1 MTHYYVKIIKK
12 ILHFCCNSNN
22 NVTFLFLFFSLTVV
36 VTLLNLLIYKS
47 HNFFEK
53 IFIKKMLKTFF
64 WLHEH
69 LSFNKSNIYAG
80 HIKIANKI

>member
-1 MTHYYVKIIKK
+1 MLRSLKK

-53 IFIKKMLKTFF
+53 YLQKKNAQKVF
-64 WLHEH
+64 WLQDH